1 MIVADDLLTLPPLIL
16 HPFADAAGPNKL
28 VESSRA
34 NLMMQGLLPS
44 EFTVQELETRLL
56 DGRYCEVK
64 MLFYIGKD
72 LNRWIEQC
80 MGLLDRRP
88 ELKQMG
94 IREESFVY
102 LLVESPPQG
111 VREKLHKWGVADHR
125 SIFSRAFALN
135 GIFSDLPERTVLAN
149 GFLKN
154 YFVYA
159 DRLFKIS
166 QHVAP
171 FERIGSDR
179 FHFEIFAS
187 GEYTRMLERAWEEPD
202 SPSAGSPR

>member
-1 MIVADDLLTLPPLIL
+1 VADDLLTLPPLIL

-44 EFTVQELETRLL
+44 EFTAQELEMRLYE
-56 DGRYCEVK
+56 GRYCELK

-80 MGLLDRRP
+80 IGFLERRH
-88 ELKQMG
+88 ELKQIG
-94 IREESFVY
+94 IREESFVH
-102 LLVESPPQG
+102 LLVESPPEA
-111 VREKLHKWGVADHR
+111 VREKLQKWGVADHR

-135 GIFSDLPERTVLAN
+135 DIFADLPERAVLAN

-166 QHVAP
+166 QHILP
-171 FERIGSDR
+171 FERITSSR

-187 GEYTRMLERAWEEPD
+187 GEYTRMLERAWEEPE
-202 SPSAGSPR
+202 

>member
-1 MIVADDLLTLPPLIL
+1 MTVADDLLTLPPLIL

-34 NLMMQGLLPS
+34 NLMIQGLLPS
-44 EFTVQELETRLL
+44 EFTVLELETRLL
-56 DGRYCEVK
+56 EGRYCEVK

-80 MGLLDRRP
+80 MGFLDHRP
-88 ELKQMG
+88 ELQQVG
-94 IREESFVY
+94 IREESFMN
-102 LLVESPPQG
+102 LLVESPPDG
-111 VREKLHKWGVADHR
+111 VREKLRKWGVADHR

-135 GIFSDLPERTVLAN
+135 TVFAEMPELSTLAN

-154 YFVYA
+154 YFVFA

-166 QHVAP
+166 QHVVP
-171 FERIGSDR
+171 FEHIASDR
-179 FHFEIFAS
+179 FPFEIFAS
-187 GEYTRMLERAWEEPD
+187 GEYTRMLEQEWEEQ
-202 SPSAGSPR
+202 A